1 MIKKIFI
8 GIRRHPKR
16 FLLAIA
22 FGYSLLWAILEPILA
37 IADIKATGY
46 NGYYLGAYV
55 LLSVIVAII
64 ANYPKKIVKFNFKNT
79 NTKVEIVFGD
89 LFKVSGYKVISGSEF
104 FDSKIGKPVSPNSLQ
119 GVFIKNILGN
129 HSSIIDD
136 AVNIQLAGKEIDTI
150 TRTDGKS
157 LKYEIGETITIT
169 HDKSVYFL
177 FALSMT
183 DNDCNAFSSPSTM
196 LKALD
201 GLWNR
206 VRTEGNGHEINI
218 PLIGDGLSRVGLPAS
233 QLIQLILISLLKST
247 KERDLSS
254 TIRIVLREDI
264 FEKVDLELIK
274 NNWD

>member
-8 GIRRHPKR
+8 GIKRHPKR

-37 IADIKATGY
+37 ITDIKPTGY
-46 NGYYLGAYV
+46 NGYYLGAYG
-55 LLSVIVAII
+55 LLSLIVAVIV
-64 ANYPKKIVKFNFKNT
+64 NYPKKSMKFNFKNT

-89 LFKVSGYKVISGSEF
+89 LFKVSGHKVISGSEF
-104 FDSKIGKPVSPNSLQ
+104 FDSKIGKPISPNSLQ
-119 GVFIKNILGN
+119 GVFIKNVLGN
-129 HSSIIDD
+129 HQSLIDD
-136 AVNIQLAGKEIDTI
+136 AVNSQLSGKEIETVQ
-150 TRTDGKS
+150 RTDGKN
-157 LKYEIGETITIT
+157 LKYEIGETITIS
-169 HDKSVYFL
+169 HNESIYFL

-183 DNDCNAFSSPSTM
+183 DNDCNAFSSPSIM

-201 GLWNR
+201 GLWNK
-206 VRTEGNGHEINI
+206 VRTEGNGHKINI

-233 QLIQLILISLLKST
+233 QLIQLILISLLKSA

-254 TIRIVLREDI
+254 TIRIVLQESV

-274 NNWD
+274 NNWE

>member
-8 GIRRHPKR
+8 GIKRHPKR

-37 IADIKATGY
+37 ITDIKTTGY

-55 LLSVIVAII
+55 ILSFIVAVVV
-64 ANYPKKIVKFNFKNT
+64 NYPKKSVKFNFKNT

-89 LFKVSGYKVISGSEF
+89 LFKVSGHKIISGSEF
-104 FDSKIGKPVSPNSLQ
+104 FDSKIGKPVSPNTLL
-119 GVFIKNILGN
+119 GVFIKNVLGN
-129 HSSIIDD
+129 HKSIIDD
-136 AVNIQLAGKEIDTI
+136 AVNLQLAGKEIDTVQ
-150 TRTDGKS
+150 RTDGKK
-157 LKYEIGETITIT
+157 LKYEIGETITIS
-169 HDKSVYFL
+169 HDESIYFL
-177 FALSMT
+177 FALSKT
-183 DNDCNAFSSPSTM
+183 DKDCTAFSSPSIM

-201 GLWNR
+201 KLWNK

-218 PLIGDGLSRVGLPAS
+218 PLIGYGLSRVGLPAS
-233 QLIQLILISLLKST
+233 QLIQLILISLLKSA

-254 TIRIVLREDI
+254 TIRVVLQEEV

-274 NNWD
+274 NNWE